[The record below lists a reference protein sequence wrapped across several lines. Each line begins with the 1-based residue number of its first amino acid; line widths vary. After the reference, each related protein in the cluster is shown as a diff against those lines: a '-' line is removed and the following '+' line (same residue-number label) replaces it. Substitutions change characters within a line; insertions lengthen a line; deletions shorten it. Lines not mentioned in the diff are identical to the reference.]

1 MNILKISFSVLFAT
15 LVYLFPV
22 SENPFLKPSLQLLK
36 SGSLSGSNVI
46 FQSLDYGKTWQD
58 ISNGLPAQMEDPEF
72 FTNNNKLFI
81 HSKDE
86 MYVRNS
92 NTLSPAWEKD
102 PALKFH
108 GNVSICKSGIFAI
121 AKDGKIFKRNI
132 GKNTWSRVF
141 KSLPI
146 DENPRNLSELRS
158 GVFMIAGD
166 NGLFRS
172 SDGGKIWKK
181 VHKGSM
187 GNIQETNGVLLATS
201 QEGIIR
207 STDNGLSWKK
217 AVSEGGVGIYLTRIN
232 DGFVGITYNSTL
244 KSRRVRISKDD
255 GKTWQAI
262 DAGLPRHANIANV
275 IQAGNFY
282 YCGHPDGIFRSS
294 DKGKHWELIHS
305 TVDDK
310 VFNLSVS
317 GKVIYAI
324 AKSGG
329 C

>member
-1 MNILKISFSVLFAT
+1 MNILKVSF
-15 LVYLFPV
+15 LVIFQILVFLFPV
-22 SENPFLKPSLQLLK
+22 SENPFLKPMPQFLK
-36 SGSLSGSNVI
+36 SSDFGGSNVI

-58 ISNGLPAQMEDPEF
+58 ISNGLPAHMEDPEF
-72 FTNNNKLFI
+72 LTNSNKLYI

-86 MYVRNS
+86 MYTRNS
-92 NTLSPAWEKD
+92 NSLSPAWEKD
-102 PALKFH
+102 PALKIH
-108 GNVSICKSGIFAI
+108 GEISMCKSGMYAV
-121 AKDGKIFKRNI
+121 AYNGKISKKNP
-132 GKNTWSRVF
+132 GTNTWSPVF
-141 KSLPI
+141 KNLPI
-146 DENPRNLSELRS
+146 DENPGNLTELKS

-172 SDGGKIWKK
+172 SDGGKTWKK

-207 STDNGLSWKK
+207 STDNGVSWKK
-217 AVSEGGVGIYLTRIN
+217 AVSEGGVGIYLARIK
-232 DGFVGITYNSTL
+232 DGFVGITYNTTSKT
-244 KSRRVRISKDD
+244 RRVRTSKDD

-262 DAGLPRHANIANV
+262 DAGLPPHANIANV
-275 IQAGNFY
+275 IQAGNYF
-282 YCGHPDGIFRSS
+282 YCGHPKGIYRSS
-294 DKGKHWELIHS
+294 DKGKHWELLHP

-310 VFNLSVS
+310 VFNLTVS

-324 AKSGG
+324 AKNEG